1 MTLQYILINFCLQ
14 FTMAMGLKNI
24 NKLAKTINNN
34 QQWTKKNN
42 KLKTINRPKTSKTA
56 SILN

>member
-24 NKLAKTINNN
+24 NKIAKTINNN

-42 KLKTINRPKTSKTA
+42 NKLKTSKTA